1 MNYFRNCPISL
12 CDISCIHHLFIY
24 LLLLFSC
31 AISQNMEMPSLKCRL
46 VILAGVVAVGIILAY
61 ISKRDLN
68 LLSGE
73 PIVFTT
79 TTRPPLPGELG
90 SILKLYH
97 TRMAVRERTIV
108 NPHNFK
114 YIINNQAA
122 CDNKDV
128 EILITVLT
136 RIKRYY

>member
-1 MNYFRNCPISL
+1 MQI
-12 CDISCIHHLFIY
+12 
-24 LLLLFSC
+24 
-31 AISQNMEMPSLKCRL
+31 PSVKCRL
-46 VILAGVVAVGIILAY
+46 VIVAGVVAVAIILAY

-108 NPHNFK
+108 NPHNLK
-114 YIINNQAA
+114 YIINNLAA
-122 CDNKDV
+122 CANKDV
-128 EILITVLT
+128 DILIAVSTMM
-136 RIKRYY
+136 KRYY